1 VFRVPVEAQ
10 ASSVGQWSNVYT
22 WPYRP
27 IHAQLLPNNKILFW
41 DSYNQADNP
50 YLYSVNA
57 GTVAA
62 APHAGYNIFCTGFSF
77 LADGR
82 LLVVG
87 GHIAN
92 DTGLATTAIYDS
104 VANTWTRQADMAAG
118 RWYPSAITLANGDV
132 LVVSGMVDPTTGANV
147 LPQVWTAATSS
158 WRNLTSAQLAQPYY
172 PYMFL
177 APNGQVF
184 DAGPSQLT
192 RFLDTTGTGAWTA
205 VGTNTYGTRNW
216 GSAAMY
222 EPGRILLAGGE
233 PGTFYNNG
241 SAVAPTN
248 TTETIDLTA
257 ASPAWT
263 PAAPL
268 AYARKHHNLTIL
280 PDGTVLAT
288 GGSSGSEPTN
298 SNSTNPA
305 LAAEMWN
312 PASNTW
318 TTMASNTVYRGYH
331 AIALLLP
338 DGRVLSGGGDWGGPT
353 YELFSPPYLFKGARP
368 SISSAPATVGYG
380 QNFSVSTP
388 DAANV
393 TQVTWL
399 RIGAVTHTFNMNQR
413 FNRLSFTAGATSL
426 TVTAPANGNLAPP
439 GHYLLFLLNSA
450 GVPSVGRFI
459 RLVAPAAT
467 PTPTGSPAATSTPTP
482 TPALTPTPTAPPM
495 ATPTP
500 SASPTPPP
508 TGAPSATPTR
518 TPTVTPT
525 LTSSPVPSST
535 PTRTRTATP
544 PPSATLT
551 PPSTSTP
558 TAAPTV
564 TGTLPPTSTPTL
576 PPTAT
581 STVPPTSTSTAPPT
595 STSTF
600 TATRT
605 GTTTFTPTPTR
616 TFTRTPTGVPTATPT
631 PSIPAKPSNLA
642 ATAISSTQIDL
653 TWHDNSSNEDGFKI
667 ERCAGN
673 NCQDFAQIAQVGANV
688 TTFSDTGLTHN
699 VKYGYRVRAFNVTGN
714 SPYSNIV
721 RKRTL

>member
-1 VFRVPVEAQ
+1 M
-10 ASSVGQWSNVYT
+10 
-22 WPYRP
+22 
-27 IHAQLLPNNKILFW
+27 
-41 DSYNQADNP
+41 
-50 YLYSVNA
+50 
-57 GTVAA
+57 
-62 APHAGYNIFCTGFSF
+62 
-77 LADGR
+77 
-82 LLVVG
+82 LVVG

-92 DTGLATTAIYDS
+92 DTGLATTSIYDP
-104 VANTWTRQADMAAG
+104 VANTWTLQADMAAG

-184 DAGPSQLT
+184 NAGPSQLT
-192 RFLDTTGTGAWTA
+192 RFLDTTGTGAWTV
-205 VGTNTYGTRNW
+205 VGNNTYGTRNW

-222 EPGRILLAGGE
+222 EPGKVLLAGGE
-233 PGTFYNNG
+233 PGTFYNSG
-241 SAVAPTN
+241 SGVFPTN

-257 ASPAWT
+257 ASPGWT
-263 PAAPL
+263 PAAPM

-280 PDGTVLAT
+280 PDGKVLAT
-288 GGSSGSEPTN
+288 GGSSGNEQTN

-305 LAAEMWN
+305 LAAELWD

-331 AIALLLP
+331 ATALLLP
-338 DGRVLSGGGDWGGPT
+338 DGRVMSGGGDWGGPNV
-353 YELFSPPYLFKGARP
+353 EFFSPPYLFKGARP
-368 SISSAPATVGYG
+368 SVSSAPATVGYG
-380 QNFSVSTP
+380 QNFAVSTA
-388 DAANV
+388 DAASV
-393 TQVTWL
+393 AQVTLL

-413 FNRLSFTAGATSL
+413 FNRLSFTKGAGSL
-426 TVTAPANGNLAPP
+426 TVTSPANGNLAPP
-439 GHYLLFLLNSA
+439 GHYMLFLVNDA

-467 PTPTGSPAATSTPTP
+467 PTPTGSPAATSTPTSTP
-482 TPALTPTPTAPPM
+482 TLTPTPAGSPVPT
-495 ATPTP
+495 ATPSP
-500 SASPTPPP
+500 SPTLTP

-525 LTSSPVPSST
+525 LTPTPVPSPT
-535 PTRTRTATP
+535 PTGTATATP
-544 PPSATLT
+544 PPTVTPT
-551 PPSTSTP
+551 PPPTSTP

-564 TGTLPPTSTPTL
+564 TGTPPPTSTPTL
-576 PPTAT
+576 TPTRTNTRTFTLTPTRTFTPTAT
-581 STVPPTSTSTAPPT
+581 AVPTSTATVPPTSTATVPPTSTSTFTPTRT
-595 STSTF
+595 STL
-600 TATRT
+600 
-605 GTTTFTPTPTR
+605 TFTPTPTR
-616 TFTRTPTGVPTATPT
+616 TFTRTPTGVPTPTPT

-653 TWHDNSSNEDGFKI
+653 VWHDNSSNEDGFKI

-673 NCQDFAQIAQVGANV
+673 NCQNFAQVAQVGANV

-699 VKYGYRVRAFNVTGN
+699 VKYGYRVRAFNVAGN
-714 SPYSNIV
+714 SPYSNVV